1 VIQNNESF
9 GRGDRLEVHL
19 DQVRMLAGNG
29 KMAEKTKGRS
39 LDVMS
44 TIKKSILTVKTA
56 LNCLACAFIIA
67 MARVNSDPKYKSYSN
82 GRGLKKPVEDL
93 PKRSGMDMSNGGSF
107 EELRQFKDQ
116 LTDYQIIV
124 FDGLNTDM
132 VMLSGYLL
140 SAKELHLLYNRD
152 NEHYNVITNLKGAMA
167 KEYICSGCIHYTA
180 LRTNVTKLAPCVL
193 LHHPVLRVRPNIVA
207 HATYWFSVRNVF
219 RII

>member
-44 TIKKSILTVKTA
+44 TIKKSILTVKAA

-67 MARVNSDPKYKSYSN
+67 MIRVNGDRKYKSYNN
-82 GRGLKKPVEDL
+82 GRGLKKPVEDPL
-93 PKRSGMDMSNGGSF
+93 KASGVGLSNGGGF
-107 EELRQFKDQ
+107 EELLQFKDQ

-124 FDGLNTDM
+124 FDG
-132 VMLSGYLL
+132 
-140 SAKELHLLYNRD
+140 
-152 NEHYNVITNLKGAMA
+152 
-167 KEYICSGCIHYTA
+167 
-180 LRTNVTKLAPCVL
+180 
-193 LHHPVLRVRPNIVA
+193 
-207 HATYWFSVRNVF
+207 
-219 RII
+219 